1 MMKDGSDY
9 KEELL
14 QEPKL
19 IMIVFMTYL
28 LQAEWKNGKTTSR
41 RKTKGYKVIGMTNSS
56 ATEIRKSKKKRTYV

>member
-19 IMIVFMTYL
+19 IMIVTYDL
-28 LQAEWKNGKTTSR
+28 SNSSMEWKNGKLHQDA
-41 RKTKGYKVIGMTNSS
+41 KNKGIKLL
-56 ATEIRKSKKKRTYV
+56 E

>member
-41 RKTKGYKVIGMTNSS
+41 RKNKGL
-56 ATEIRKSKKKRTYV
+56 